1 MTAKNLA
8 ETTEQPAA
16 EAEVQPDAEAV
27 KAAMDQAAAEKKSAQ
42 SAARKAAAAAKA
54 AAKPAPKPA
63 AKAKPAKAAKPK
75 TEVARVPAETFVAE
89 VKRLKLTNT
98 QAAKALGVSPS
109 SISEYVGHGRGRLMA
124 QDRWA
129 DAKKALAAFAKE
141 GLK

>member
-1 MTAKNLA
+1 MTTKNLA

-27 KAAMDQAAAEKKSAQ
+27 KVAMDQAAAEKKSAQ

-54 AAKPAPKPA
+54 SAKPA
-63 AKAKPAKAAKPK
+63 AKAKPAKPATKPK
-75 TEVARVPAETFVAE
+75 SEVARVPAETFVAE

-124 QDRWA
+124 QDRWG